1 MPLFEDLPEEQA
13 TLAGPQFA
21 VAPETTTLKPGLFA
35 DLPEQPALPTRE
47 AVKEETWRE
56 LGFGSKLQSD
66 LLRAERGFKSTVG
79 SVPKA
84 ISILGDVLPPLD
96 TPLTSEQAA
105 ESASWVE
112 RQAGK
117 TGAQRLAEIQAS
129 DFWRA
134 GEQLQESVG
143 EIPQPES
150 VKRPLGSALEGA
162 GSLAGTLMLAPLG
175 PEAVMGNAFLMEL
188 TDAYESEI
196 GRQTQNGEP
205 VNPDAAAA
213 KGLVYASG
221 AMPLEW
227 IGGAGRLA
235 RRWFGAAAEAE
246 VKALAKQGGAK
257 AVQQFFVNRIKDAGL
272 EGGTEA
278 LQRLWQDAIVMG
290 KPNIAAAIEEG
301 ASAFGG
307 TLLLG
312 AAGQGARAAGQQV
325 QGAVDEAQAQAAIE
339 RSGQQAALEASLPE
353 QGINYNRERDAS
365 FQDIPEE
372 VPETGTDRTA
382 TTDESAVRAALA
394 ATPGG
399 EIVEPVPKQASEAS
413 ETQTSDAGDAMKSM
427 VDLIAER
434 VQAGTQNFDPN
445 KPVSEQLKD
454 MVDEV
459 ANRFETDQNQTGD
472 AEINKP
478 SEDPNGKAREEQNRI
493 ISARLKLVK
502 RFVENLPDGDYL
514 ITLGGEDMPVTV
526 ETGKK
531 TGRRNYTHTVAG
543 TDVDL
548 VGELN
553 WGRATLP
560 DGRTVWEHATIRPAT
575 PKAKPKAQAPLQEYT
590 TEEALKDLPSVVA
603 ELKAALVGNQI
614 KSAESQPDKQA
625 SRFNQILNPPAG
637 GATPDAGGASE
648 QDSISNHEEK
658 LRYKRD
664 IDDKH
669 GRLVIQERDD
679 IEFFGKDS
687 PEAKASTKA
696 LRDFEL
702 ENAAWIG
709 AARRALAETGN
720 SSSLPNVPKSRGK
733 KKLGDVAVGQ
743 PVGNAPPPPRWQPTP
758 GKQAVVNL
766 TSRGRGRLA
775 QVVAVQPD
783 GSAQVRLQGEKEFRW
798 VNADQLRPT
807 GQEAAR
813 RAKAAELAEA
823 ATPEAAAKM
832 QADAREFDTLVS
844 EFGPHP
850 DLNWLPAEALET
862 TDVKS
867 QGVVAGRLRES
878 GRRNAARAAGVT
890 NYQDNSVADRAR
902 ALPALEAFLRAQFP
916 GDTSI
921 DRRRALEQFSRG
933 ETQPAAPQSEAA
945 RRVAGIVRRLAKKPG
960 FELLQGIRAAD
971 SRGRGAPK
979 ARGSRDAAAAAK
991 PAMEGDAGGV
1001 SGGKAL
1007 VGSAGQKVFS
1017 ELERLFGVRIVL
1029 VDHASGTVPFNGFY
1043 DADSRTILIDSRND
1057 KPLLVVAGHELTH
1070 HIANTHPVLYQEL
1083 QDKLVP
1089 LIQQHQ
1095 QYYERMQ
1102 ARGDQLDQGTFKRE
1116 LIGDFAGDALAD
1128 PTFLESLA
1136 RQEPNLFKRF
1146 ARIAVSWLNKLIEKA
1161 KGAALK
1167 GYGVAQHVSDL
1178 EAARDAL
1185 RVMLVEAARETQ
1197 FERAGIPAEADR
1209 TGQEAEANEAGQF
1222 SRGGYADDYSKSNR
1236 AHAAENAGR
1245 FPASEIAR
1253 QLGVPVGFIKDHA
1266 PHTGE
1271 WHHTSKFYNVTQYYD
1286 LEQVRHWMEGTG
1298 DYVPEG
1304 KEATG
1309 NDMLAEWKMRQ
1320 KAAKESGSDVARG
1333 LAIKYLEWGGT
1344 RNHPVAREV
1353 TEQNVTIERKPG
1365 QKMVMITRQDGSTF
1379 RKGLETRGFEIMG
1392 DDGKWFYA
1400 DYNFKKAVE
1409 KQKREES
1416 LPPAGIKTQLESR
1429 LTEAESGAGL
1439 GSTPRLDSPL
1449 KDVNQSSS
1457 STAGDVASRT
1467 VPPSKSSRMVSNAS
1481 QANYALAVNKRIQEE
1496 VNREEA
1502 PLFSRKEP
1510 GDLFSLD
1517 APESVAEQKA
1527 REKAERQQAEARKQ
1541 QDTVAERAAAR
1552 LTGNTDERT
1561 EDMFGGVAGRDTRR
1575 DASGQGSLFSL
1586 TPDEPAAAAQVEQVE
1601 QIVAHELYRTG
1612 QPMNRFTVVY
1622 RPGWTR
1628 NGRSVQAMVS
1638 KDGRVTI
1645 NAGARGMD
1653 NEATVRRVVRE
1664 EAAHLLL
1671 SSQEGRAAVRR
1682 FALEA
1687 LTPEAE
1693 AELRAQ
1699 GYTGSRELLADE
1711 FIAKQAREN
1720 TTWWQNLVEQ
1730 VRAWLAKRGLTTLT
1744 PEETARAILRSLKSK
1759 VQSLA
1764 TETKRHSLD
1773 PYIIGQVNNARDL
1786 GDTEFEVVERRR
1798 PAGSTDAGKKFYAVT
1813 GKQSGNTYFS
1823 SPTPEKAA
1831 QRVAQM
1837 QEALRG
1843 PVRSLRATTGVAL
1856 DTRFSIGDVT
1866 RSEGAAQPEQ
1876 PSPGSPQEAEV
1887 PPRFLADRP
1896 KQTTTPEFRRWF
1908 ADSKIVDENGE
1919 PLEVFH
1925 GTPETEPLTEFS
1937 ESKIGSS
1944 SDSGYLGRA
1953 FYFTPSR
1960 NYAAQYAGDGLVM
1973 RVFLKLERPLLVQR
1987 HLNKEHIEDVLAA
2000 IEAQVGKSSRA
2011 ELEEKLEQALIR
2023 HNEPSLA
2030 SEAYGVETPPFN
2042 ANDAI
2047 AGDIR
2052 VLLIEHGFDGV
2063 IKWWR
2068 NAPDVTRARE
2078 IAVFEPTQIKSSIAN
2093 VGSFDP
2099 AIADIRFSLA
2109 EEPEPPPRKQLLR
2122 RRSNRSEYLPDESE
2136 QPPAAPAPPQ
2146 SPPPAP
2152 TPAAPADAIAAAEQ
2166 ELKTAIRQHM
2176 NPPEGMTKKE
2186 ALQAKNDAASK
2197 LRRLVAEQLK
2207 AMSSANVDA
2216 VRSPQETADLISQT
2230 VDLLNSIQDEISE
2243 RTAKDIE
2250 VPADLTKLRQDLQ
2263 TRLNLLKGWADEQT
2277 DVEGRGARVESQT
2290 GPRDGRFAAVE
2301 SATDPERDS
2310 WGEWWDK
2317 IKRGLRYL
2325 TSPIPELPLFGEQAR
2340 KSALFRRGYRLFAV
2354 ESNRVRK
2361 EAADKLQR
2369 VLEPLTKL
2377 GRNPADNAALQRYY
2391 RLGEQLRR
2399 FEMDE
2404 GKQQPIRAEMARL
2417 EAQLERDPFNLFRK
2431 IVLYRDLYW
2440 RGTYLKTP
2448 EGKPITLPLGLTP
2461 DDARQELRRLTDL
2474 VAKHKDGAAVAE
2486 ALKRHYELTDE
2497 LQKSILDHGEI
2508 IPEALRNPLY
2518 FPHHMIDSW
2527 TGNLDRVKPTTEED
2541 FRRYLITP
2549 LGSGKLIQSDYL
2561 KAMMLHTADVLA
2573 HNARVDLVQKY
2584 WQPYDISERL
2594 KREHGEAWNKP
2605 WNLPPGYRL
2614 YAPFKKLPLRMD
2626 YILSREVL
2634 ADKLGVLFND
2644 GDLRE
2649 RMGEVGKVLKVKPED
2664 LHAAL
2669 VAGEKI
2675 QWALPE
2681 EIADALEGITRREAA
2696 ESNPGLGHAIG
2707 LPFRKLN
2714 SFWKATKLFAPW
2726 NWIRYEYGNLSTD
2739 AIDKVLA
2746 ADPGAAKHLAR
2757 AAREV
2762 WASGDPK
2769 FEASPEFAAAQ
2780 REGVFDTVTAGEAGR
2795 LIELPAFREFMTPG
2809 EKRLDVVKR
2818 FLSGPARGSKFREA
2832 TFRYANFLGNLE
2844 RLRAGNEPVYAGAF
2858 HGDIDALG
2866 EDVDGQRRMLEGEEL
2881 NYAKAAEISLKTF
2894 GDYQQLGVAGRWLR
2908 QYAVPFWS
2916 WQDVNFRYHAN
2927 QLRNLA
2933 DGLMGKQGDVTTARK
2948 AALRYAGARVIS
2960 TLVAVGL
2967 AKELWNQ
2974 FGGALAGL
2982 WDDDDDL
2989 EKNLSATDRR
2999 RGHIILGQDANGQTM
3014 VVYTPSAWSDI
3025 AEWVGGQ
3032 NMKRLLLEW
3041 ARGQITLDQVVS
3053 DYAKML
3059 GPDSLNKLVQSFG
3072 PLFKAP
3078 YEMTSGKAV
3087 FPDVTDQRSI
3097 PAADKWWR
3105 LVGTLTDDRIV
3116 NSLRA
3121 AFDRDFY
3128 SQPASEQLQQIIL
3141 QVRRRD
3147 PESWAYYEVRED
3159 AADWKEARTGKRF
3172 EAGAYDAPEAMAL
3185 RNFRRAIYRADVA
3198 NALRLYERLQDY
3210 GYTAERLDASIRA
3223 QHPLADLNAAERKA
3237 FVAGLT
3243 AGQRREL
3250 DLALKYYGRMSVLDK
3265 REKQLFPS
3273 KRQPN
3278 QPANPALLERIVE
3291 GQRRNQ

>member
-257 AVQQFFVNRIKDAGL
+257 AAQQFFVNRIKDAGL

-312 AAGQGARAAGQQV
+312 AAGQGARAVGQQV

-339 RSGQQAALEASLPE
+339 RSGRQVALEASLPE

-399 EIVEPVPKQASEAS
+399 EVGQTPTPPVEQ
-413 ETQTSDAGDAMKSM
+413 
-427 VDLIAER
+427 
-434 VQAGTQNFDPN
+434 
-445 KPVSEQLKD
+445 
-454 MVDEV
+454 
-459 ANRFETDQNQTGD
+459 
-472 AEINKP
+472 
-478 SEDPNGKAREEQNRI
+478 
-493 ISARLKLVK
+493 
-502 RFVENLPDGDYL
+502 Y
-514 ITLGGEDMPVTV
+514 TV
-526 ETGKK
+526 E
-531 TGRRNYTHTVAG
+531 
-543 TDVDL
+543 
-548 VGELN
+548 
-553 WGRATLP
+553 
-560 DGRTVWEHATIRPAT
+560 
-575 PKAKPKAQAPLQEYT
+575 Q
-590 TEEALKDLPSVVA
+590 ALKDLPSVVA

-625 SRFNQILNPPAG
+625 SRFNQILNPPVGGATPDAGGSSEGIELYHATKSDDEVRAFNPGTHFGTKEQAAAIPGAKRLGKGKVTLKNPLRVRDVGMPSPERFIYNVPELKELDDPLVTAPQTEKQRLEMWGQIRDVLEQKGYDGMVYLNKVEATKDLTDSDRFNMTDDELRKHGARDSYIIFRPEQVSGYKSEPKAKPAG
-637 GATPDAGGASE
+637 GATPYAGGASE

-1185 RVMLVEAARETQ
+1185 RLMLVDAARETQ
-1197 FERAGIPAEADR
+1197 FARAGIKPK
-1209 TGQEAEANEAGQF
+1209 GQF
-1222 SRGGYADDYSKSNR
+1222 SRKDDF
-1236 AHAAENAGR
+1236 A
-1245 FPASEIAR
+1245 F
-1253 QLGVPVGFIKDHA
+1253 
-1266 PHTGE
+1266 
-1271 WHHTSKFYNVTQYYD
+1271 
-1286 LEQVRHWMEGTG
+1286 
-1298 DYVPEG
+1298 
-1304 KEATG
+1304 
-1309 NDMLAEWKMRQ
+1309 
-1320 KAAKESGSDVARG
+1320 
-1333 LAIKYLEWGGT
+1333 
-1344 RNHPVAREV
+1344 
-1353 TEQNVTIERKPG
+1353 
-1365 QKMVMITRQDGSTF
+1365 
-1379 RKGLETRGFEIMG
+1379 
-1392 DDGKWFYA
+1392 
-1400 DYNFKKAVE
+1400 
-1409 KQKREES
+1409 
-1416 LPPAGIKTQLESR
+1416 
-1429 LTEAESGAGL
+1429 
-1439 GSTPRLDSPL
+1439 
-1449 KDVNQSSS
+1449 
-1457 STAGDVASRT
+1457 
-1467 VPPSKSSRMVSNAS
+1467 
-1481 QANYALAVNKRIQEE
+1481 
-1496 VNREEA
+1496 
-1502 PLFSRKEP
+1502 
-1510 GDLFSLD
+1510 D
-1517 APESVAEQKA
+1517 APESVAEQRERLRVEKLMVENQKA
-1527 REKAERQQAEARKQ
+1527 KQAMQ
-1541 QDTVAERAAAR
+1541 ERAAAR

-1561 EDMFGGVAGRDTRR
+1561 EDMFGGVAGRETRR
-1575 DASGQGSLFSL
+1575 DASGQGSLFSRKVNEVPTKFAMRSPIKGQNGAEIVGYEWRSMMGEKWSNREGGYVEARVSNWDDADKSTGTGREIVHVFYVKHPDGVIRPEGIRSAQSVLGINESRLMTIAKKERAAQEYRQQQLDADAAMYDRAAKDTPAEAARDFRVRNRSQFRTFEEDNQLFNESVLFEKGGKFVRRLPSATENMVDHGWTLVANDPAKPKRPTESGELPQEL
-1586 TPDEPAAAAQVEQVE
+1586 TDAVKEWRGAEKRYRRARRQEPSDVEDAQAAREEAEINFRMLAEKHRITQAQFDELTASAKATDTEQMADAELEQGSFFSRKDRAALVDELNTAEDERSQLRVKFQPIPAELTERIARLREQLFPKAPAEQPAEATPPPAASASPAVSKLQE
-1601 QIVAHELYRTG
+1601 QIVA
-1612 QPMNRFTVVY
+1612 
-1622 RPGWTR
+1622 
-1628 NGRSVQAMVS
+1628 
-1638 KDGRVTI
+1638 
-1645 NAGARGMD
+1645 
-1653 NEATVRRVVRE
+1653 
-1664 EAAHLLL
+1664 
-1671 SSQEGRAAVRR
+1671 
-1682 FALEA
+1682 
-1687 LTPEAE
+1687 AE
-1693 AELRAQ
+1693 A
-1699 GYTGSRELLADE
+1699 
-1711 FIAKQAREN
+1711 
-1720 TTWWQNLVEQ
+1720 
-1730 VRAWLAKRGLTTLT
+1730 
-1744 PEETARAILRSLKSK
+1744 
-1759 VQSLA
+1759 
-1764 TETKRHSLD
+1764 
-1773 PYIIGQVNNARDL
+1773 
-1786 GDTEFEVVERRR
+1786 
-1798 PAGSTDAGKKFYAVT
+1798 
-1813 GKQSGNTYFS
+1813 
-1823 SPTPEKAA
+1823 
-1831 QRVAQM
+1831 
-1837 QEALRG
+1837 
-1843 PVRSLRATTGVAL
+1843 
-1856 DTRFSIGDVT
+1856 
-1866 RSEGAAQPEQ
+1866 
-1876 PSPGSPQEAEV
+1876 
-1887 PPRFLADRP
+1887 
-1896 KQTTTPEFRRWF
+1896 
-1908 ADSKIVDENGE
+1908 
-1919 PLEVFH
+1919 
-1925 GTPETEPLTEFS
+1925 
-1937 ESKIGSS
+1937 
-1944 SDSGYLGRA
+1944 
-1953 FYFTPSR
+1953 
-1960 NYAAQYAGDGLVM
+1960 
-1973 RVFLKLERPLLVQR
+1973 KLM
-1987 HLNKEHIEDVLAA
+1987 AA
-2000 IEAQVGKSSRA
+2000 IK
-2011 ELEEKLEQALIR
+2011 
-2023 HNEPSLA
+2023 
-2030 SEAYGVETPPFN
+2030 
-2042 ANDAI
+2042 
-2047 AGDIR
+2047 
-2052 VLLIEHGFDGV
+2052 
-2063 IKWWR
+2063 
-2068 NAPDVTRARE
+2068 
-2078 IAVFEPTQIKSSIAN
+2078 
-2093 VGSFDP
+2093 
-2099 AIADIRFSLA
+2099 
-2109 EEPEPPPRKQLLR
+2109 
-2122 RRSNRSEYLPDESE
+2122 
-2136 QPPAAPAPPQ
+2136 
-2146 SPPPAP
+2146 
-2152 TPAAPADAIAAAEQ
+2152 
-2166 ELKTAIRQHM
+2166 QHM
-2176 NPPEGMTKKE
+2176 QPPEGMTKKE

-2263 TRLNLLKGWADEQT
+2263 TRLNLLKGWADQET
-2277 DVEGRGARVESQT
+2277 DGKGQKAEART
-2290 GPRDGRFAAVE
+2290 GPRDARFAAVE
-2301 SATDPERDS
+2301 SATDPARDS

-2404 GKQQPIRAEMARL
+2404 RKQQPIRAEMARL

-2948 AALRYAGARVIS
+2948 AALRYAGVRVIS

-3059 GPDSLNKLVQSFG
+3059 GPDSLNKLAQSVG
-3072 PLFKAP
+3072 PIGKSF
-3078 YEMTSGKAV
+3078 YELTSGKAT
-3087 FPDVTDQRSI
+3087 FPDVFDQRNI
-3097 PAADKWWR
+3097 PAADKYWR
-3105 LVGTLTDDRIV
+3105 LIGTLTDDRIV

-3185 RNFRRAIYRADVA
+3185 RNFRRAIYRGDVA
-3198 NALRLYERLQDY
+3198 NALRFYERLQDY